1 MFYDPEIQKYAL
13 FALSAAII
21 FIAVHIIRK

>member
-13 FALSAAII
+13 IALGAAII
-21 FIAVHIIRK
+21 FVAVHIIRK

>member
-1 MFYDPEIQKYAL
+1 MFYDPEIQQYAL